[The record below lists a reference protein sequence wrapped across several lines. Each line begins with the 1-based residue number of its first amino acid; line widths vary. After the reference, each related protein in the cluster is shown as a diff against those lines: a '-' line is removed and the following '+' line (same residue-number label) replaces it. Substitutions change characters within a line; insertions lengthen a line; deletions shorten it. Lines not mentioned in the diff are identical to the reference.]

1 MIFIIPYSQLG
12 PRFADLLLYHL
23 ALFANRA
30 LDSGMK
36 DYRCTM
42 LKGYHAHMLGHNEAL
57 DFNLSRGH
65 MALVQSINVLFKS

>member
-1 MIFIIPYSQLG
+1 
-12 PRFADLLLYHL
+12 
-23 ALFANRA
+23 
-30 LDSGMK
+30 
-36 DYRCTM
+36 M